1 MKILKTILD
10 IVFPFYC
17 INCNI
22 KGKSLCSMCLSKA
35 NLNEKEVAPFIYPL
49 YDFRDPIIRKAIW
62 AFKYKNKKDIANI
75 FAENL
80 YDLII
85 EELSELKVLENFHN
99 PVLIPIPLSKT
110 REKERGYNQT
120 LLIAQALITIDKNQN
135 FILNSNILIKS
146 KETLHQARLKNKKER
161 LENLVGTFEVKNPEI
176 IKGRNIILIDDVVT
190 TGATISEA
198 KKELRKNGARKIVA
212 FSIAH

>member
-10 IVFPFYC
+10 IVFPLYC
-17 INCNI
+17 INCNT
-22 KGKSLCSMCLSKA
+22 KGKSLCDKCLRQA

-49 YDFRDPIIRKAIW
+49 YDFRDPVIRKAIW
-62 AFKYKNKKDIANI
+62 SLKYKNKKDVANI

-85 EELSELKVLENFHN
+85 EELSELETLENFHN
-99 PVLIPIPLSKT
+99 AILIPIPLSKT

-120 LLIAQALITIDKNQN
+120 LLLAQALVNLDKNQN

-161 LENLVGTFEVKNPEI
+161 LENLVGTFKVINPEN

-190 TGATISEA
+190 TGATLAEA
-198 KKELRKNGARKIVA
+198 KKELRKNGAKKIVA